1 MSPSRIA
8 WRALWFSGS
17 NRVNAD
23 CDNDGED
30 NRCFYNVNPHCA
42 LRESQNSISCRHDF
56 TQ

>member
-42 LRESQNSISCRHDF
+42 LRESQNNISCRHDF